1 MRLALFRRSSIL
13 SASFCH
19 RSGPTKLRIVAE
31 YEGHFKF
38 NLTPC
43 VKRRLNFRT
52 AGSFPEHR
60 LVTEPTSNVTTFY
73 HPFLEIRLISVNQNE
88 VHLCSFQPV
97 Q

>member
-13 SASFCH
+13 SALFCL
-19 RSGPTKLRIVAE
+19 RSGIVAE

-38 NLTPC
+38 NSTPC